1 MLISIK
7 NLLIFIERNSV
18 GCHEIKKNNVFSSP
32 FQNPIVANFV
42 DWWFLIGYFPVDS
55 SFFFGFLRQLTKR
68 EIMKM
73 EGTFCLYP
81 TEQDLKKLDFVF
93 R

>member
-18 GCHEIKKNNVFSSP
+18 GCHEIKKITYFLRL
-32 FQNPIVANFV
+32 FKIQLWPIS
-42 DWWFLIGYFPVDS
+42 LIGGS
-55 SFFFGFLRQLTKR
+55 SSGIFRLIALFFRFLRQLTKR